1 MKRLALVGFGGAG
14 YNAAKA
20 ARSVS
25 PDAEIDVYTD
35 TDVGPYNPML
45 TTYYVKN
52 AIAYDTLFP
61 FGALEKIAQS
71 LRLNIHTGC
80 PVTGLLAQER
90 AVELANGTRRR
101 YDSILLSTGASALMP
116 PIPGIDLPGVLKMR
130 TAADARL
137 LKERIETGG
146 LKDALV
152 VGASWVGIK
161 VIEDF
166 YEKGIACTLVDG
178 AKWIFPVAAFRETA
192 QRIQADLDRKSVR
205 QAYGQML
212 ERIEREPDGRLAAC
226 MKGGERFSAD
236 TVVVCIG
243 IRPNVGFLKGS
254 GLEIGRAVRVDRK
267 QQTNIP
273 GIYAA
278 GDCCEG
284 FEMQSGT
291 YKHVGVWA
299 NAQNQGRVAGIN
311 MAGGNEEFSSN
322 LLLNLAHYLHV
333 DFLSIGDITTCC
345 PGDEVYEYEDDYYYI
360 RGVKKGKDIKC
371 INIFGPPESNGILRS
386 GFVKSLQHE
395 QTFSD
400 YGVAALQAAGY
411 PDSFIKFLG
420 GSDHD

>member
-1 MKRLALVGFGGAG
+1 MKRLAIVGFGGAG

-25 PDAEIDVYTD
+25 PDEEIDVYTD

-61 FGALEKIAQS
+61 FGALEEIAQS

>member
-1 MKRLALVGFGGAG
+1 
-14 YNAAKA
+14 
-20 ARSVS
+20 
-25 PDAEIDVYTD
+25 
-35 TDVGPYNPML
+35 
-45 TTYYVKN
+45 
-52 AIAYDTLFP
+52 
-61 FGALEKIAQS
+61 
-71 LRLNIHTGC
+71 
-80 PVTGLLAQER
+80 
-90 AVELANGTRRR
+90 
-101 YDSILLSTGASALMP
+101 MP

-386 GFVKSLQHE
+386 GFVQSLQHE

>member
-1 MKRLALVGFGGAG
+1 MKRLAIVGFGGAG

-61 FGALEKIAQS
+61 FGALEEIAQS

-226 MKGGERFSAD
+226 MKDGERFSAD

>member
-1 MKRLALVGFGGAG
+1 MKRLAIVGFGGAG

-243 IRPNVGFLKGS
+243 LRPNVGFLKGS

>member
-1 MKRLALVGFGGAG
+1 MKRLAIVGFGGAG

-166 YEKGIACTLVDG
+166 YEKGIACTLVAG

>member
-1 MKRLALVGFGGAG
+1 
-14 YNAAKA
+14 
-20 ARSVS
+20 
-25 PDAEIDVYTD
+25 
-35 TDVGPYNPML
+35 ML

-61 FGALEKIAQS
+61 FGALEEIAQS